1 MSVGTNIQTINYN
14 NINIQPKVRTNF
26 KAQTVSVQNYPP
38 DTVEIAGKKKKLS
51 LGAKIAIGVG
61 TTLAVLVGG
70 AFAISKHQT
79 NKLQRLYKEKLVPKI
94 FDKELTFTEAKTKE
108 DALKYAK
115 DILGVKNIDEHM
127 TLEALNYTNHGIT
140 DVVNKNIGQ
149 EVFIPRSYLYDDID
163 GLAHV
168 VSSIKDKNF
177 GELAINKKFF
187 DNEFLTKELD
197 KQFSLRDFAKN
208 IKEDAKESA
217 KKAENGLHSHF
228 ASESE
233 LVDLLDRYKANPNNL
248 SVAEKRTLLYSFG
261 RTSKLNALFKFDYIK
276 FAEKNK
282 DKIKID
288 IEEFKKLTR
297 AEQGNSL
304 DKYLKDNKMSMDY
317 YIYLPAD
324 NGISTIYHE
333 MGHLQDFAKNLK
345 EIDLKFWKL
354 PTWKESKAA
363 VEAKKAGKTVEDR
376 SRVDEIENRWGGTTY
391 SGFKDLLKNNP
402 EKFKKLYPDL
412 YKHLKDENIQKTTM
426 KVSWY
431 AGTSI
436 GEFIAEVYKMMISG
450 KEIPEDVMKLYKKYN
465 GPLPNGFK

>member
-1 MSVGTNIQTINYN
+1 MSVGTNIQAVNYN

-26 KAQTVSVQNYPP
+26 KAQTVPVQNYPP

-51 LGAKIAIGVG
+51 LGAKLAIGFG
-61 TTLAVLVGG
+61 TTLAVIVGG
-70 AFAISKHQT
+70 AYAISKHQT
-79 NKLQRLYKEKLVPKI
+79 YKLQKLYKEKLVPKI
-94 FDKELTFTEAKTKE
+94 FDKELIYTEATTKE

-115 DILGVKNIDEHM
+115 EILGVKNIDENM

-168 VSSIKDKNF
+168 VSSIRNKNF

-197 KQFSLRDFAKN
+197 KQFYLRDFAKN
-208 IKEDAKESA
+208 IKEGAKDSA
-217 KKAENGLHSHF
+217 KKVEDGLHLQY
-228 ASESE
+228 ASKSE
-233 LVDLLDRYKANPNNL
+233 LVDLLDRYKASPNNL
-248 SVAEKRTLLYSFG
+248 SVAQKRTLLYSFG
-261 RTSKLNALFKFDYIK
+261 STSKLNALFKFDYIK
-276 FAEKNK
+276 FVEKNK
-282 DKIKID
+282 DKIKLD

-304 DKYLKDNKMSMDY
+304 SKYLKDNKMSMDY
-317 YIYLPAD
+317 YVYLPAD
-324 NGISTIYHE
+324 DGISTIYHE

-376 SRVDEIENRWGGTTY
+376 NRVDEVENRWGGTTY
-391 SGFKDLLKNNP
+391 NGFNDLLKNNP
-402 EKFKKLYPDL
+402 KKFKKLYPDL
-412 YKHLKDENIQKTTM
+412 YKHLKDEDIQKTTM